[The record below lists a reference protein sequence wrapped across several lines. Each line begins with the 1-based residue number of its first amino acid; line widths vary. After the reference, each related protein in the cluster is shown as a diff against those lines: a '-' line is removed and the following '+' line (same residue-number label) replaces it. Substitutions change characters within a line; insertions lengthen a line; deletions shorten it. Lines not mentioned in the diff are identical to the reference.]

1 VRETSPAARSGPPAA
16 QPAHE
21 LELPSRTDLALIIVA
36 VGAVSTSGP
45 LIAAAAA
52 PALAIAFWR
61 NGLAALVVLPFALIR
76 HRGELRGLSPR
87 EWRLAIVAGVLL
99 AAHFATWIPSLRYTT
114 VASSTALVATQPV
127 WSALLARG
135 RGAVIK
141 RSAWLGIV
149 IAVLAA
155 ALLTGIDVTV
165 SGRAVGGDLLALVGG
180 VFAAGYVTT
189 GAAVR
194 RTVTTTTYTA
204 MCYSTTA
211 VLLLVVCLVGGQRLH
226 GYSGADWVRIAALT
240 AGAQLLGHS
249 VFNRVLR
256 TTSATIVSLS
266 ILFEVPGATLLA
278 ALFLHQHVRV
288 EQIPAALL
296 LLGGVALVIRSG
308 TRSMPAE

>member
-1 VRETSPAARSGPPAA
+1 VRETSRAARSGPTAA
-16 QPAHE
+16 EPAHE
-21 LELPSRTDLALIIVA
+21 LALPSRADLALIVVA

-61 NGLAALVVLPFALIR
+61 NGLAAVVVLPVALIR
-76 HRGELRGLSPR
+76 RRAELRGLSTR

-141 RSAWLGIV
+141 PSAWLGIV
-149 IAVLAA
+149 LAVLAA

-165 SGRAVGGDLLALVGG
+165 SGRAVAGDLLALVGG

-211 VLLLVVCLVGGQRLH
+211 LLLLVVCLVGGQRLH

-240 AGAQLLGHS
+240 LGAQLLGHS

>member
-1 VRETSPAARSGPPAA
+1 MPPAA
-16 QPAHE
+16 APAHE
-21 LELPSRTDLALIIVA
+21 LALPSRADLALIIVA

-61 NGLAALVVLPFALIR
+61 NGLAAAVVLPFALIR
-76 HRGELRGLSPR
+76 NRAELRGLAPR
-87 EWRLAIVAGVLL
+87 EWRLAIAAGFLL

-135 RGAVIK
+135 RGAVIS
-141 RSAWLGIV
+141 RSAWIGIV
-149 IAVLAA
+149 LAVLAA
-155 ALLTGIDVTV
+155 ALLTGIDVRV
-165 SGRAVGGDLLALVGG
+165 SGRALGGDLLALAGG
-180 VFAAGYVTT
+180 VLAAGYVTA
-189 GAAVR
+189 GATVR

-204 MCYSTTA
+204 VCYSTTA
-211 VLLLVVCLVGGQRLH
+211 LLLLVVCLIGSQRLN
-226 GYSGADWVRIAALT
+226 GYSGTDWLRIAALT

>member
-1 VRETSPAARSGPPAA
+1 VPPAA
-16 QPAHE
+16 APAHE
-21 LELPSRTDLALIIVA
+21 LALPSRADLALIIVA

-61 NGLAALVVLPFALIR
+61 NGLAAAVVLPFALIR
-76 HRGELRGLSPR
+76 NRAELRGLAPR
-87 EWRLAIVAGVLL
+87 EWRLAIVAGFLL

-135 RGAVIK
+135 RGAVIS
-141 RSAWLGIV
+141 RSAWIGIV
-149 IAVLAA
+149 LAVLAA
-155 ALLTGIDVTV
+155 ALLTGIDVRV
-165 SGRAVGGDLLALVGG
+165 SGRALGGDLLALAGG
-180 VFAAGYVTT
+180 VLAAGYVTA
-189 GAAVR
+189 GATVR

-204 MCYSTTA
+204 VCYSTTA
-211 VLLLVVCLVGGQRLH
+211 LLLLVVCLIGSQRLN
-226 GYSGADWVRIAALT
+226 GYSGTDWLRIAALT

>member
-1 VRETSPAARSGPPAA
+1 VRETSRPARSAPPAA
-16 QPAHE
+16 EPAHE
-21 LELPSRTDLALIIVA
+21 LALPSRADLALIVVA

-61 NGLAALVVLPFALIR
+61 NGLAAVVVLPFALIR
-76 HRGELRGLSPR
+76 NRAELRGLATR
-87 EWRLAIVAGVLL
+87 EWRLAIVAGCLL

-127 WSALLARG
+127 WSALFARS
-135 RGAVIK
+135 RGAVIA
-141 RSAWLGIV
+141 RSAWIGIAL
-149 IAVLAA
+149 AVLAA
-155 ALLTGIDVTV
+155 ALLTGLDVRV
-165 SGRAVGGDLLALVGG
+165 SGRALGGDLLALAGG
-180 VFAAGYVTT
+180 VLAAGYVTA
-189 GAAVR
+189 GATVR

-204 MCYSTTA
+204 VCYSTTA
-211 VLLLVVCLVGGQRLH
+211 LLLLVVCLVGGQRLH
-226 GYSGADWVRIAALT
+226 GYSGTDWVRIAALT

>member
-1 VRETSPAARSGPPAA
+1 MPARA
-16 QPAHE
+16 
-21 LELPSRTDLALIIVA
+21 DLVLIIVA
-36 VGAVSTSGP
+36 VSAVSTSGP

-61 NGLAALVVLPFALIR
+61 NGLGAVVVLPFALIR
-76 HRGELRGLSPR
+76 NRAELRGLSGR
-87 EWRLAIVAGVLL
+87 EWRLAIVAGFLL

-114 VASSTALVATQPV
+114 VATSTALVATQPV
-127 WSALLARG
+127 WAALLARS
-135 RGAVIK
+135 RGVVIQ
-141 RSAWLGIV
+141 RSAWIGIV
-149 IAVLAA
+149 LAVLAA
-155 ALLTGIDVTV
+155 ATLTGLDVRV
-165 SGRAVGGDLLALVGG
+165 SSRALGGDLLALAGG
-180 VFAAGYVTT
+180 VLAAGYVTA
-189 GAAVR
+189 GATVR
-194 RTVTTTTYTA
+194 RTVTTTSYTA
-204 MCYSTTA
+204 VCYSTTA
-211 VLLLVVCLVGGQRLH
+211 LLLLVVCLVGGQRLH
-226 GYSGADWVRIAALT
+226 GYSGTDWVRIAALT

-288 EQIPAALL
+288 EQIPAAIL